1 MTARSSLL
9 RRSIPGARPARRT
22 SSVVAALAA
31 LAPRLVRLAHHD
43 CPDRLLALALV
54 ALALA
59 GTARAAAADPPRP
72 PRELRLLV
80 VLAGFP
86 DRPLAKTPAHFARQ
100 LSRFVAYWTEV
111 SSGRLRLVPTL
122 DELAVTLPGPRRSYV
137 QRPDALARDALAA
150 LAAVPAAADALI
162 VFFAGTGRES
172 HPDKGP
178 ADDPWSNYT
187 ALVPPA
193 RAGGVAFEAACVIAE
208 KEVRPL
214 SSFGVLCHEFG
225 HLLGLPELYAP
236 GGHAQEGIG
245 VWGLMGQGT
254 WLGRGE
260 RPPHLCAWSKLRL
273 GWVEVETIA
282 RSTRGVTLPQ
292 VEREPRVV
300 KIPAAPAH
308 PEEYYLLENRAR
320 VGADRRL
327 PGEGLL
333 VWHVD
338 ERALAFRSAET
349 DVERKLL
356 GLVEADGR
364 GDLDRGHAAGG
375 NRGDATDP
383 WSGPPPWRR
392 RASAALLLL
401 GACLVAA
408 AVLRAARPRPLV
420 PALGRLAVAAVALA
434 AGALL
439 GRAQACGPGTPGM
452 APHDGGPTRV
462 VLRNLSPAGPV
473 MHLDV
478 LVAPPAG
485 D

>member
-1 MTARSSLL
+1 MR
-9 RRSIPGARPARRT
+9 G
-22 SSVVAALAA
+22 AALA
-31 LAPRLVRLAHHD
+31 LTLVG
-43 CPDRLLALALV
+43 
-54 ALALA
+54 LALA
-59 GTARAAAADPPRP
+59 GAARAAAADPPRP

-86 DRPLAKTPAHFARQ
+86 DRPLSKSPAHFARQ

-122 DELAVTLPGPRRSYV
+122 DERVVTLPGPRRSYV
-137 QRPDALARDALAA
+137 GRPDALARDALAA
-150 LAAVPAAADALI
+150 VATAPAAADALI
-162 VFFAGTGRES
+162 VFFAGAGRES
-172 HPDKGP
+172 HAGAGP
-178 ADDPWSNYT
+178 AGDPWSNYT

-208 KEVRPL
+208 KEVRPF

-225 HLLGLPELYAP
+225 HWLGLPELYAP

-333 VWHVD
+333 AWHVD

-439 GRAQACGPGTPGM
+439 GRAPACGPGTPGM

>member
-43 CPDRLLALALV
+43 RPDRLLALALV

-59 GTARAAAADPPRP
+59 GA
-72 PRELRLLV
+72 
-80 VLAGFP
+80 
-86 DRPLAKTPAHFARQ
+86 
-100 LSRFVAYWTEV
+100 
-111 SSGRLRLVPTL
+111 
-122 DELAVTLPGPRRSYV
+122 
-137 QRPDALARDALAA
+137 
-150 LAAVPAAADALI
+150 
-162 VFFAGTGRES
+162 
-172 HPDKGP
+172 
-178 ADDPWSNYT
+178 
-187 ALVPPA
+187 A

-320 VGADRRL
+320 VGTDRRL

-356 GLVEADGR
+356 GLVEADG
-364 GDLDRGHAAGG
+364 
-375 NRGDATDP
+375 
-383 WSGPPPWRR
+383 
-392 RASAALLLL
+392 
-401 GACLVAA
+401 
-408 AVLRAARPRPLV
+408 
-420 PALGRLAVAAVALA
+420 
-434 AGALL
+434 
-439 GRAQACGPGTPGM
+439 
-452 APHDGGPTRV
+452 
-462 VLRNLSPAGPV
+462 
-473 MHLDV
+473 
-478 LVAPPAG
+478 
-485 D
+485 

>member
-1 MTARSSLL
+1 MR
-9 RRSIPGARPARRT
+9 GAGR
-22 SSVVAALAA
+22 
-31 LAPRLVRLAHHD
+31 
-43 CPDRLLALALV
+43 ALALV

-59 GTARAAAADPPRP
+59 GAAPAAAADTPRP
-72 PRELRLLV
+72 PHELRVLV

-86 DRPLAKTPAHFARQ
+86 DRPLAKSPAHFARQ

-111 SSGRLRLVPTL
+111 SSGRLRIVPTV
-122 DELAVTLPGPRRSYV
+122 DDVAVTLPGPRRGYV

-150 LAAVPAAADALI
+150 LPAAPPVADALV
-162 VFFAGTGRES
+162 VFFAGAGRES
-172 HPDKGP
+172 HPSTGS

-187 ALVPPA
+187 ALAPPA
-193 RAGGVAFEAACVIAE
+193 RAGEVTFNKACVIAE
-208 KEVRPL
+208 KEVRPF

-260 RPPHLCAWSKLRL
+260 QPPHLCAWSKLRL
-273 GWVEVETIA
+273 GWVDVETIT

-300 KIPAAPAH
+300 KIPAAAD

-338 ERALAFRSAET
+338 ERALSFRGGET
-349 DVERKLL
+349 NVERKLL

-420 PALGRLAVAAVALA
+420 PALGRLAAGAVALT

-439 GRAQACGPGTPGM
+439 GRAPVCGPGTPGM

-473 MHLDV
+473 MRLDV

>member
-43 CPDRLLALALV
+43 CPDRLLVLALV
-54 ALALA
+54 AL
-59 GTARAAAADPPRP
+59 
-72 PRELRLLV
+72 
-80 VLAGFP
+80 
-86 DRPLAKTPAHFARQ
+86 
-100 LSRFVAYWTEV
+100 
-111 SSGRLRLVPTL
+111 
-122 DELAVTLPGPRRSYV
+122 TLPGPRRSYV

-150 LAAVPAAADALI
+150 LAAAPAAADALI

-214 SSFGVLCHEFG
+214 SYSVVLCHEFG
-225 HLLGLPELYAP
+225 HLPGLPELYAP
-236 GGHAQEGIG
+236 GEHAQEGIG

-300 KIPAAPAH
+300 KIPA
-308 PEEYYLLENRAR
+308 
-320 VGADRRL
+320 
-327 PGEGLL
+327 
-333 VWHVD
+333 
-338 ERALAFRSAET
+338 
-349 DVERKLL
+349 
-356 GLVEADGR
+356 
-364 GDLDRGHAAGG
+364 
-375 NRGDATDP
+375 
-383 WSGPPPWRR
+383 
-392 RASAALLLL
+392 
-401 GACLVAA
+401 
-408 AVLRAARPRPLV
+408 
-420 PALGRLAVAAVALA
+420 
-434 AGALL
+434 
-439 GRAQACGPGTPGM
+439 
-452 APHDGGPTRV
+452 
-462 VLRNLSPAGPV
+462 
-473 MHLDV
+473 
-478 LVAPPAG
+478 
-485 D
+485 